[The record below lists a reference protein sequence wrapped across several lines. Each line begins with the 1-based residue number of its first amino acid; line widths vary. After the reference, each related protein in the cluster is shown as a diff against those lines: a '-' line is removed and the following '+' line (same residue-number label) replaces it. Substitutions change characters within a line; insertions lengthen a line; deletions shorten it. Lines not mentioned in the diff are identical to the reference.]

1 MLTIRFIMGLTNP
14 FLVRESAVPRRCGRS
29 RKVSDVQRF
38 TGDFLFAIWIVPF
51 FGFGRYHTPIMSEPY
66 DALLVVAYGG
76 PEKMDDVIPFLENA
90 LRGRNIPRA
99 RLEEVGEHYKL
110 FNGKSPLNDQCR
122 ALIAAIETELKQHGP
137 NLPVYWGNRNW
148 QPMLT
153 DTLRRMQDDGV
164 NRALALFT
172 SPYSSYSSCRQYRE
186 NIAEARERIGDGVPV
201 VDKLRCYYNHPGFID
216 AMVDRTRDAMAKLP
230 GDAAVI
236 FTAHSIPHS
245 MADGCDYVQQL
256 RETCSLVAKGIGRDD
271 WTLVYQSRSG
281 PPKQPWLEPDI
292 CDYLTETKPAAAVL
306 IPIGFIS
313 DHMEVIYD
321 LDTEAKQV
329 CDELGINMQRA
340 ATVGTH
346 PKFIAMI
353 RDLILERTADA
364 DKLSLGNH
372 GPCHDVCPE
381 DCCPAPRPHAH
392 AAR

>member
-1 MLTIRFIMGLTNP
+1 MSM
-14 FLVRESAVPRRCGRS
+14 
-29 RKVSDVQRF
+29 
-38 TGDFLFAIWIVPF
+38 
-51 FGFGRYHTPIMSEPY
+51 MSEPY

-76 PEKMDDVIPFLENA
+76 PEQMDDVIPFLENA

-99 RLEEVGEHYKL
+99 RLESVGEHYKL
-110 FNGKSPLNDQCR
+110 FGGKSPLNDQCR
-122 ALIAAIETELKQHGP
+122 ALIGAIERELQANGP

-148 QPMLT
+148 RPYLA
-153 DTLRRMQDDGV
+153 DTLQQMKDDGI

-186 NIAEARERIGDGVPV
+186 NIAEARQQVGDGVPV
-201 VDKLRCYYNHPGFID
+201 VDKLRCYYNHPGFIK
-216 AMVDRTRDAMAKLP
+216 AMADRVRDAMAKLP
-230 GDAAVI
+230 DDAAVI
-236 FTAHSIPHS
+236 FTAHSIPLS
-245 MADGCDYVQQL
+245 MADGCDYVKQL
-256 RETCSLVAKGIGRDD
+256 REACALVAEQVGRKD

-281 PPKQPWLEPDI
+281 PPQQPWLEPDV
-292 CDYLTETKPAAAVL
+292 CDYLHETKPSSALL

-329 CDELGINMQRA
+329 CDELGIDMQRA

-346 PKFIAMI
+346 PKFVAMV
-353 RDLILERTADA
+353 RDLIVERMADGE
-364 DKLSLGNH
+364 KRSLGTH
-372 GPCHDVCPE
+372 GPCHDVCPD